1 MDVTRLSRWVVEMAD
16 VQITGLNANE
26 NPSIIPSCRH
36 GVQFYDSESVL
47 SEALSAHIGLA
58 LRQGNSAIVVATE
71 SHRKALQQLL
81 RGIDISGAVK
91 EGRYAELDA
100 AEALAEFM
108 VAGVPDKE
116 KFQSTIGALVGR
128 THALTAP
135 GKELVV
141 FGEMVALLWA
151 EGKRDATVRLEEL
164 WNELAE
170 LYSFNLL
177 CGYPS
182 QAFAE
187 MEHKQLFFNLCGEHT
202 HVNPAQ
208 RSGSGPH
215 LELKSR
221 AFKDAMWHGE
231 ERAFLLQKISRA
243 GSWELDITNDLFSF
257 SSAAAKV
264 LGFQSAS
271 RLRLVQFLGL
281 MYYSGDR
288 ELVFEKLQHAQRHRK
303 EFTVRFRIGNGQE
316 SRLIE
321 MQGNVFYNAG
331 SPIMLG
337 VVQDVSPSDKF
348 RIHKSGKMPGTQ
360 S

>member
-26 NPSIIPSCRH
+26 TPSIIPSCRH
-36 GVQFYDSESVL
+36 GGQFYYSESVM
-47 SEALSAHIGLA
+47 SEALSAHIGSA

-108 VAGVPDKE
+108 VAGVPDKG

-128 THALTAP
+128 IQALTAP

-141 FGEMVALLWA
+141 FGEMVALLWT

-187 MEHKQLFFNLCGEHT
+187 MEHKQLFFNICGEHT

-208 RSGSGPH
+208 RSGGPH
-215 LELKSR
+215 LELKPR

-288 ELVFEKLQHAQRHRK
+288 ELVSEKLQ
-303 EFTVRFRIGNGQE
+303 
-316 SRLIE
+316 
-321 MQGNVFYNAG
+321 
-331 SPIMLG
+331 
-337 VVQDVSPSDKF
+337 
-348 RIHKSGKMPGTQ
+348 
-360 S
+360 